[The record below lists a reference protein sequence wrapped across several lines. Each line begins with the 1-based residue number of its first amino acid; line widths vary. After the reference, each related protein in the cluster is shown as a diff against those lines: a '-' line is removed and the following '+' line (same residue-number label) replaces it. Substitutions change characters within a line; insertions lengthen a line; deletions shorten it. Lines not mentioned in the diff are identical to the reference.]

1 MKCNSFRLFRSIKL
15 QVLMIL
21 CLGMAMGCA
30 TDTGILPTA
39 KDDQQGDVPKQ
50 ITRIQVSKE
59 LDADVLNIQGNTIL
73 SYTSIKQPSPL
84 SVILYFPETIVSDAP
99 PVAPTDADVIGNI
112 TISRPGDTQTSKL
125 EIGLKQDVPYQVLRE
140 GNSLKVSFARK
151 ATEASANVTPLSVSE
166 MPISESG
173 TSSTDGSDAGAATL
187 SRTYPVD
194 SSKKSTT
201 KKSTDAAWVNR
212 IDFSSE
218 KKGKSTVIIGTTK
231 PVQYRMEKVSPTAV
245 QLRLYHT
252 HISDFRKL
260 PLITTRF
267 ESAVD
272 RIRPLQTPDMKTDS
286 IIALDLREAVP
297 YFVMQEGDQIRIR
310 FEASS
315 IPPRPDAPLT
325 PAFVGKAEEKQTS
338 RKGEVPHGKH
348 ERLVEASGETNTV
361 STETRRSGVYRNDV
375 PKVYTGEKIGIDFFD
390 TDIRNVFR
398 LLADYSGGNFAIDKD
413 VQGKVTLA
421 FEKPVPW
428 DQVLDLV
435 LKMNQL
441 DKVQEGGIIRIA
453 RLKTLEEEEKSKQQ
467 LFEAEKK
474 AKEQSLELEPVVTE
488 YIPVNYAKAKE
499 EMMPHVVMM
508 VTPNRKDCSVS
519 VDERTNQLIV
529 TDTASKVKLM
539 RSIVVKLDRVT
550 PQVVIEAKIVEA
562 STDFARDLG
571 VNWNVQVGTP
581 TYLPDGTTLNPATG
595 LGGGTA
601 LAGAAVNFPLTNTNV
616 GSIGFNF
623 TKLTGTPVVVNA
635 QLQAMETNNK
645 GKIISAPKILTLDN
659 KEAYIEQG
667 LEIGYLEQG
676 SSLTTVPTTKFKKVT
691 LNLRVTPHITQDNRV
706 SMKIE
711 IVKEDVQ
718 SYTPVTN
725 VPTIATKKATTEL
738 LVDDGD
744 TLVIGGITKSTD
756 TKGDTGVPYL
766 AHIPV
771 LGYLFGTKN
780 DTTQNQEL
788 LIFMTPRIVQLEQ
801 RAEKGSSPAS

>member
-1 MKCNSFRLFRSIKL
+1 MKCNFFRLFRSINL
-15 QVLMIL
+15 PVLMML

-30 TDTGILPTA
+30 TDTGIQPTA
-39 KDDQQGDVPKQ
+39 QDNPQGDVPKQ
-50 ITRIQVSKE
+50 ITGIQVSKE
-59 LDADVLNIQGNTIL
+59 PDADVVNIQGNTIL
-73 SYTSIKQPSPL
+73 SYTSIKQPTPL
-84 SVILYFPETIVSDAP
+84 SVILYFPETAVSDAT
-99 PVAPTDADVIGNI
+99 PVVPADDDVIGNI
-112 TISRPGDTQTSKL
+112 AISRAGDTQTGKL
-125 EIGLKQDVPYQVLRE
+125 EIGLKKDVPYQVKRE
-140 GNSLKVSFARK
+140 GNSLIVSFERK
-151 ATEASANVTPLSVSE
+151 APGASVNVAALSVSE
-166 MPISESG
+166 TPIPESG
-173 TSSTDGSDAGAATL
+173 MSSADNGADGAATL

-194 SSKKSTT
+194 SSNKSTT
-201 KKSTDAAWVNR
+201 KKSTGAAWVNR

-245 QLRLYHT
+245 QLRLYNT
-252 HISDFRKL
+252 HISDYRKL

-272 RIRPLQTPDMKTDS
+272 RIQPLQTPAMKTDS
-286 IIALDLREAVP
+286 VIALDLRQAVP
-297 YFVMQEGDQIRIR
+297 YFVEQEGDLIKIR
-310 FEASS
+310 FEASAV
-315 IPPRPDAPLT
+315 PPRPDAPLT
-325 PAFVGKAEEKQTS
+325 TTFVGKAEEKQAPRMDNAAS
-338 RKGEVPHGKH
+338 GKH
-348 ERLVEASGETNTV
+348 ENVVEISSGETNSV
-361 STETRRSGVYRNDV
+361 STETRRSGVYRNDI

-467 LFEAEKK
+467 LFEAERK

-499 EMMPHVVMM
+499 EMMPHVVTLI
-508 VTPNRKDCSVS
+508 TPNRSDCSIT

-529 TDTASKVKLM
+529 TDTASKVKKM
-539 RSIVVKLDRVT
+539 RAIVLKLDRVT

-562 STDFARDLG
+562 QTDFARDLG
-571 VNWNVQVGTP
+571 VNWNASIGTPLDSPDVGT
-581 TYLPDGTTLNPATG
+581 GRGTG
-595 LGGGTA
+595 LLTPS
-601 LAGAAVNFPLTNTNV
+601 VNFPLTATNV

-623 TKLTGTPVVVNA
+623 TNLTGTNVVINA
-635 QLQAMETNNK
+635 SLQAMESNNK
-645 GKIISAPKILTLDN
+645 GKIISAPKIMTLDN

-667 LEIGYLEQG
+667 LEIGYLEQTG
-676 SSLTTVPTTKFKKVT
+676 TNTAVLTTKFKKVT

-711 IVKEDVQ
+711 IVKEDVV
-718 SYTPVTN
+718 SYTDITH
-725 VPTIATKKATTEL
+725 VPTLATKKAITEL

-744 TLVIGGITKSTD
+744 TLVIGGITKTSST
-756 TKGDTGVPYL
+756 TGDLGVPFL
-766 AHIPV
+766 THVPL
-771 LGYLFGTKN
+771 LGYLFGTKS
-780 DTTQNQEL
+780 DTTNNQEL
-788 LIFMTPRIVQLEQ
+788 LIFMTPRIVQLGQ
-801 RAEKGSSPAS
+801 QADRDSLPTS